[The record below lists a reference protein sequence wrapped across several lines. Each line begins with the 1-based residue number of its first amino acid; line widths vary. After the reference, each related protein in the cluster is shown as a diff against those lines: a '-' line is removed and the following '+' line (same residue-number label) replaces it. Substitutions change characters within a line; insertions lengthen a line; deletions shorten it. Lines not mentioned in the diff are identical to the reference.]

1 MKVGV
6 RVIGDGFARAEALV
20 ADVHRRALE
29 RLQARIAAERDAPRR
44 EADTPPVT
52 KPPAR

>member
-20 ADVHRRALE
+20 ADVRRRAIE
-29 RLQARIAAERDAPRR
+29 RIEARIAEAREARR
-44 EADTPPVT
+44 ESNAPPVT